1 MICWLDKSST
11 WWMTLDSGFEL
22 LRRGDNDHHHHQL
35 NSPKS
40 AVADNETANERSLKL
55 SSAVSLL
62 QQYYFYN
69 DSYNNCAMAKLYYY
83 KRPPL
88 IEPHLQNFCSDLQ
101 QHRQCWDRNNLLDHC
116 FVSFYKTWLLLRPFD
131 CIESRNLAT
140 LCSPRHA
147 LLIVIAPLWLH
158 DMTLLPSV
166 ATIQQKIE
174 WIQVPTARKKVC
186 YLNH

>member
-1 MICWLDKSST
+1 MD
-11 WWMTLDSGFEL
+11 
-22 LRRGDNDHHHHQL
+22 L
-35 NSPKS
+35 NSSDAATTITIIINWILQSLLWLTMRPLT
-40 AVADNETANERSLKL
+40 NEAW
-55 SSAVSLL
+55 SSAQLFRS
-62 QQYYFYN
+62 YNNIIYN
-69 DSYNNCAMAKLYYY
+69 DSYNNCAMAKSYYY

-174 WIQVPTARKKVC
+174 WIQVGTARKKVC